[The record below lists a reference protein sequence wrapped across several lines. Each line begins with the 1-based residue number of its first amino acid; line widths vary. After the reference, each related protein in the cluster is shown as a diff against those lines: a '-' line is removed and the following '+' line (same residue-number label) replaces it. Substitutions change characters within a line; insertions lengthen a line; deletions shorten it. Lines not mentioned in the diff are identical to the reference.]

1 MSNCPREVQ
10 RNAGFTS
17 LLNMKS
23 PTALLLSVLI
33 TLTQVS
39 VAGSFGPGPWSQGY
53 YYPGQLDGKYSAAIF
68 GNNISGAMGFSL
80 RGGSP
85 TTVEES
91 TVTTNATQNTI
102 SIDPF
107 QNYFVCFVEGRT
119 YGGLTIA
126 NVNINTKTI
135 TGALL
140 GGQPDFTYLTNAAG
154 VITGV
159 DTLPIVNRGM
169 SGGFQAKIK
178 SDTALFTFKG
188 DGELSTPANEQTINF
203 SPSPTNATSAT
214 IVTETTPF
222 GLDGIKVSNDASP
235 SFSQ

>member
-1 MSNCPREVQ
+1 
-10 RNAGFTS
+10 
-17 LLNMKS
+17 MKF
-23 PTALLLSVLI
+23 PAALVLTIFVALSH
-33 TLTQVS
+33 S
-39 VAGSFGPGPWSQGY
+39 SKAGSFGPGPWSQGY

-68 GNNISGAMGFSL
+68 GNNIAGAMGFSL
-80 RGGSP
+80 RDGSP

-91 TVTTNATQNTI
+91 TVLTNATQNTI

-126 NVNINTKTI
+126 NVNISSKQV

-140 GGQPDFTYLTNAAG
+140 GGQPDFTYLTDTNG
-154 VITGV
+154 SITGV

-178 SDTALFTFKG
+178 SNKALFTFKG
-188 DGELSTPANEQTINF
+188 DGELSTPANEQSVNF

-214 IVTETTPF
+214 ITTETTPF
-222 GLDGIKVSNDASP
+222 QLDGIKVSNDASP
-235 SFSQ
+235 SFSQQ